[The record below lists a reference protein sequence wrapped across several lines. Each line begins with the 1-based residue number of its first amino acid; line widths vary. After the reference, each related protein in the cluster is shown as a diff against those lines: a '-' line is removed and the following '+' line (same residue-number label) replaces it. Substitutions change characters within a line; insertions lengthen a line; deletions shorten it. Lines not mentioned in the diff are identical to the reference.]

1 MTWKKQIAIT
11 REHGGIRKQPM
22 VMYPSN
28 SAVFAGNTSFK
39 TLIYEGEKNLTRSN
53 VDDWSD

>member
-1 MTWKKQIAIT
+1 MIWKKQIAIT
-11 REHGGIRKQPM
+11 REHGGIRKQPT

-53 VDDWSD
+53 VDD